1 MSRTSDNNELYI
13 GIFGKKNSGKSTLIN
28 ALTGLNTILPVS
40 DATTD
45 PTYISIEL
53 NKVGPCILIDTAG
66 FDKGTFQD
74 QMKIEAMRLVM
85 EKSDI
90 ALIVC
95 SEENITKELDWAK
108 AFKERNIPVVMVINK
123 IDQISN
129 TDKMRNRIYNA
140 LKEEPVKIS
149 AISRIGIETVKEEII
164 RIAIKYS

>member
-1 MSRTSDNNELYI
+1 MSRRSENNELYI

-28 ALTGLNTILPVS
+28 ALTGQNTILQGADV
-40 DATTD
+40 TTD
-45 PTYISIEL
+45 PTYILIEL

-66 FDKGTFQD
+66 FDNGTFQD
-74 QMKIEAMRLVM
+74 QMKIEAMKQVM

-108 AFKERNIPVVMVINK
+108 AFKERNIPVIMVINK

-129 TDKMRNRIYNA
+129 TDKMRNRIYNV
-140 LKEEPVKIS
+140 LNEEPIKIS

-164 RIAIKYS
+164 QIAINFS